1 MLWTKGRRIRET
13 ARAIEKSMTSRISPQ
28 ASKNRDGRN
37 VLALSVLFNPAAPRP
52 RLIPSVTHWYFR
64 GLLADQAMGELRHD
78 THFRRQYRKV
88 HGPLGLPNFVATSMK
103 VRLFKPE
110 TGMIKGLSTAL
121 LTDLVDILHDGY
133 SVAHLLFL
141 AWYEQPLC
149 RMHAD
154 GGAN

>member
-1 MLWTKGRRIRET
+1 
-13 ARAIEKSMTSRISPQ
+13 
-28 ASKNRDGRN
+28 
-37 VLALSVLFNPAAPRP
+37 
-52 RLIPSVTHWYFR
+52 
-64 GLLADQAMGELRHD
+64 MGELRHD

-121 LTDLVDILHDGY
+121 PTDLVDILHDGY

-149 RMHAD
+149 ACTPM
-154 GGAN
+154 GARIKMGVALTGVPG